1 MSIANELRGTPR
13 PVRRKLLK
21 KIILILEALLMTA
34 FVMAEE
40 KPMGKFDVWDFELT
54 ENEMKKLN
62 ALDTGRR
69 YENW

>member
-1 MSIANELRGTPR
+1 MRFLHSVWAHGRSQAGYIVIPGSSNPDHIAEN
-13 PVRRKLLK
+13 
-21 KIILILEALLMTA
+21 
-34 FVMAEE
+34 
-40 KPMGKFDVWDFELT
+40 FDVWNFELT

>member
-13 PVRRKLLK
+13 PERRKLLK

-40 KPMGKFDVWDFELT
+40 KPM
-54 ENEMKKLN
+54 KK
-62 ALDTGRR
+62 TQI
-69 YENW
+69 

>member
-40 KPMGKFDVWDFELT
+40 KTMGKFDVWDFELT